1 MKNLLNLEKYIENY
15 YNNPYT
21 MINRFYENK
30 EAEKWNYA
38 DAYILQAFI
47 QMYKATNFNKYKDFV
62 LNYLDKFVDYNG
74 TIKKYSKSSYNI
86 DSIAGGIP
94 LIFAFEN
101 TYNNK
106 YKIAFEKLA
115 EQLYEQPR
123 ISSGNFWHK
132 KIYPNQVWLDGLFMS
147 QPFYAE
153 YETKYN
159 NRRNYNDIINQF
171 RNIRKYMFDE
181 NYKLYYHG
189 YDETHKIFWA
199 NKDTG
204 CSGNFWS
211 RSIGWFIMAVVDTA
225 EKIKDN
231 DKKIF
236 DELSGIYKEIID
248 SLLMYRKK
256 DDGLICQLT
265 VFQSEP
271 NNYTET
277 SASAMIISSIL
288 KAFRINMINDKDIFI
303 KAKKM
308 FESLIT
314 HKLVKK
320 DGTFVLEDTV
330 FVSGLGP
337 ADNLRRDGSK
347 KYYLSEPK
355 MTDSPI
361 GTASIITAYSQWLM
375 INNT

>member
-1 MKNLLNLEKYIENY
+1 
-15 YNNPYT
+15 
-21 MINRFYENK
+21 
-30 EAEKWNYA
+30 
-38 DAYILQAFI
+38 
-47 QMYKATNFNKYKDFV
+47 
-62 LNYLDKFVDYNG
+62 
-74 TIKKYSKSSYNI
+74 
-86 DSIAGGIP
+86 
-94 LIFAFEN
+94 
-101 TYNNK
+101 
-106 YKIAFEKLA
+106 
-115 EQLYEQPR
+115 
-123 ISSGNFWHK
+123 
-132 KIYPNQVWLDGLFMS
+132 
-147 QPFYAE
+147 
-153 YETKYN
+153 
-159 NRRNYNDIINQF
+159 
-171 RNIRKYMFDE
+171 
-181 NYKLYYHG
+181 
-189 YDETHKIFWA
+189 
-199 NKDTG
+199 
-204 CSGNFWS
+204 
-211 RSIGWFIMAVVDTA
+211 
-225 EKIKDN
+225 
-231 DKKIF
+231 
-236 DELSGIYKEIID
+236 
-248 SLLMYRKK
+248 MYRKK
-256 DDGLICQLT
+256 DDGLIYQLT